1 MQIEG
6 KKPIKTKQKR
16 NAEKEHSPAS
26 VDILRGIPVACRR
39 RIPSIRPPPQ
49 KKRIPRMLGIVFF
62 GNISTRSRAIFFE
75 NLCECNGE
83 SRASG
88 KESLASLLRS
98 FNDRPLCSAWERSR
112 ASSWESLEFNGESRA
127 SGKES
132 LASHEKSFEDRPLL
146 GMGKISSILLR
157 ILEIQRRIPSILK
170 GIPSIPSECSS
181 MATTVRVLG
190 RNSVESRAS
199 SWASLLPCRCCWF
212 AWRCCRC
219 FWFFFRAPSFFINA
233 MEFADR
239 PRSLVVWFF
248 FFE

>member
-6 KKPIKTKQKR
+6 KKADKNKTK
-16 NAEKEHSPAS
+16 EE
-26 VDILRGIPVACRR
+26 RR
-39 RIPSIRPPPQ
+39 EGTQSSIRRHLTGNPRGVSTEDSEHPPPP
-49 KKRIPRMLGIVFF
+49 KK
-62 GNISTRSRAIFFE
+62 
-75 NLCECNGE
+75 
-83 SRASG
+83 
-88 KESLASLLRS
+88 KESLGCSASFSLETFRRAPEQSFSRIFANAMENPEHPGRNPWHPTRSLLRIA
-98 FNDRPLCSAWERSR
+98 LCSALERSR

-127 SGKES
+127 SCKES
-132 LASHEKSFEDRPLL
+132 LASHQKSFENHPLL